1 MALHTFVRRKARP
14 VLHSAFPC
22 SSIGTCAVSN
32 SMLIVPGTSLVN
44 CHVEASKSNILMGF
58 DGILYI
64 TQSGPYRDGGSRTAS
79 QERMSVS

>member
-1 MALHTFVRRKARP
+1 
-14 VLHSAFPC
+14 
-22 SSIGTCAVSN
+22 
-32 SMLIVPGTSLVN
+32 MLIVPGTSLVN